1 MTISVT
7 QNQRISILKGNQ
19 LIAYVDDRGVPI
31 ITPKFFTL
39 SDNELQVFWEMVNK
53 FKVDY

>member
-1 MTISVT
+1 MIISVT
-7 QNQRISILKGNQ
+7 QNQRISILKGSQ
-19 LIAYVDDRGVPI
+19 LIAYIDDRGVPI